1 MPADPVQIWWIRHG
15 ESDSNA
21 GARTASAA
29 APVLTERGWQQARA
43 LLQALDRA
51 PDLVVTSP
59 FIRTQQSAQPLLERF
74 PGVRQEEWPIQ
85 EFTELSFANRNHTS
99 GLERLPL
106 LEEYW
111 SRLDPDYLDGEGAET
126 FRNLMARVEETV
138 GRMRRLEGFTL
149 LFGHGLFMRALLW
162 WLLAQ
167 PERIDGAA
175 MRRYAL
181 FHEALWI
188 PNAAIVR
195 MQLVEGRLF
204 WSSPDVSHLAQIP
217 PAPVNDAE
225 A

>member
-1 MPADPVQIWWIRHG
+1 MLTDPPQIWWIRHG

-29 APVLTERGWQQARA
+29 APVLTELGWQQARA
-43 LLQALDRA
+43 VPSAFERA

-59 FIRTQQSAQPLLERF
+59 FIRTKQTAQPLLERF
-74 PGVRQEEWPIQ
+74 PRVCQEEWPIQ
-85 EFTELSFANRNHTS
+85 EFTELSFANRNGTS

-126 FRNLMARVEETV
+126 FRDLITRVEATV
-138 GRMRRLEGFTL
+138 ERMRRLEGFTAI
-149 LFGHGLFMRALLW
+149 FGHGLFMRAMLW

-167 PERIDGAA
+167 PERVDGAA

-181 FHEALWI
+181 FHDSLWI
-188 PNAAIVR
+188 PNCAIVR
-195 MQLVEGRLF
+195 MQVQQDGLF
-204 WSSPDVSHLAQIP
+204 LSPPDVRHLAHIP
-217 PAPVNDAE
+217 VTRANESE